1 MVVVD
6 QNGNAA
12 IGVKAEEPLLLLL
25 VGGDVA
31 ALMLVCCSSELR
43 VRAGKE

>member
-6 QNGNAA
+6 EDGNAA

-25 VGGDVA
+25 VGGDVT
-31 ALMLVCCSSELR
+31 ALMLGRCSSELK
-43 VRAGKE
+43 V

>member
-6 QNGNAA
+6 EDGNAA
-12 IGVKAEEPLLLLL
+12 IGVEAEEPLLLLL

-31 ALMLVCCSSELR
+31 ALLSVFCSSELE
-43 VRAGKE
+43 V